1 MRQSA
6 YELHAKDVISG
17 CLNLPPDKV
26 AEIFY
31 GVDLRASDM
40 PQGGYYRLALGCIA
54 KATLDNT
61 HTSPSLLYK
70 ISNKKLDIDWL
81 EDLAEREVTMSRA
94 IESAKQCKEFSI
106 RHSTNN
112 ILNDAIVLNQDIS
125 QDASTIRNDVIQ
137 KLSSIGDHTVEKQTV
152 LQIMKGIFE
161 DTGKNN
167 ETPFSTNNLWL
178 DYQLN
183 GGLRRSRHIA
193 IGAPEK
199 QRKSSWMRN
208 IVLGVLQNYENGKWS
223 PRKNVH
229 VCLLNFENDRK
240 ITALE
245 FICMQAA
252 INLFANEP
260 AIANETFKGKPLH
273 YAFDAEAIQTA
284 ISEDRFHEY
293 FDKYGMTVFLEAERQ
308 VSNLNLAIYDK
319 TRDGGHLRD
328 LDDLWRIARTYRAL
342 HTKKEDLVIYVVD
355 HMHLVKAKGVNDKNA
370 RASAVAMSIQDI
382 PDDLDAT
389 LITLAQFNRSS
400 KYNGQNG
407 DNEIDVMGTSG
418 ASELEQDVQNYMD
431 TQYDSAETPSKLTVR
446 MRRSRRGQMG
456 LNVKKDFAIHP
467 PTGAIISFNY
477 EEGAKNIKLF
487 NHAMV

>member
-6 YELHAKDVISG
+6 YELSAKDVISG
-17 CLNLPPDKV
+17 CLSLTPDKV
-26 AEIFY
+26 SEIFY

-40 PQGGYYRLALGCIA
+40 PQGDYRLALACIA

-61 HTSPSLLYK
+61 SPNPSVLYK
-70 ISNKKLDIDWL
+70 ISNQKLNLDWL
-81 EDLAEREVTMSRA
+81 EDLAEREISMSRA
-94 IESAKQCKEFSI
+94 MESAKQCKEYSI
-106 RHSTNN
+106 RHSTQT
-112 ILNDAIVLNQDIS
+112 ILNDGIVANQDIS
-125 QDASTIRNDVIQ
+125 KNASDVRNSVIQ
-137 KLSSIGDHTVEKQTV
+137 ELSAIGDHSVEKQSIFE
-152 LQIMKGIFE
+152 IMKNIYEKAGS
-161 DTGKNN
+161 NN
-167 ETPFSTNNLWL
+167 DTPFSTNNLWL
-178 DYQLN
+178 DYQLS
-183 GGLRRSRHIA
+183 GGLRRGRHIA

-208 IVLGVLQNYENGKWS
+208 IVLGVLQDYNQGTWT

-229 VCLLNFENDRK
+229 VCLLNFENDRN

-245 FICMQAA
+245 FVCMQSA
-252 INLFANEP
+252 INLFDKDPHMANS
-260 AIANETFKGKPLH
+260 NFKNKPLH
-273 YAFDAEAIQTA
+273 YAYDAERIQTA

-293 FDKYGMTVFLEAERQ
+293 FDKYGMRTFLQAEKQ

-319 TRDGGHLRD
+319 TREGGHLRD

-342 HTKKEDLVIYVVD
+342 YTKKSDLVIYVVD
-355 HMHLVKAKGVNDKNA
+355 HMHLVKAKGINDKNA

-407 DNEIDVMGTSG
+407 ENEIDVMGTSG

-431 TQYDSAETPSKLTVR
+431 TQYNSAETPSKLTVR

-467 PTGAIISFNY
+467 PTGAIVDFDY
-477 EEGAKNIKLF
+477 EKGSQNIKLF
-487 NHAMV
+487 SANVV